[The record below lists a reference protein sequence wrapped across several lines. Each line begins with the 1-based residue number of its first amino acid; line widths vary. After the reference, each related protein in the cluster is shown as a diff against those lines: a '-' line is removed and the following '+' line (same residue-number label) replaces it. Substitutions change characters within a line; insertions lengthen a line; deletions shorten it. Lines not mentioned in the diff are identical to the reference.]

1 MKFTKI
7 ILFSVLVSLPFQI
20 AAADDFVDATVLIIK
35 KCYDEG
41 NKTDGVALAKC
52 VAKQIEKTPNPDNY
66 IVNLEGKVPH
76 QLNLYLYNPKGFK
89 ITCLLT
95 GYETI
100 EIKSCSSSPA
110 KPLTPEQQLT
120 ISPP

>member
-1 MKFTKI
+1 MNLTKI
-7 ILFSVLVSLPFQI
+7 ILFLILVSLSFAT
-20 AAADDFVDATVLIIK
+20 AAADDFVATTVMIIK
-35 KCYDEG
+35 KCYDAG
-41 NKTDGVALAKC
+41 NKTDGVALANC
-52 VAKQIEKTPNPDNY
+52 VSKQIEKTPNPDNY

-95 GYETI
+95 GYATI
-100 EIKSCSSSPA
+100 EIKSCSSAPA
-110 KPLTPEQQLT
+110 KPLNSEQQLT